1 MPSINA
7 IIDMLKDIQRKENIL
22 KGQREYIL
30 SNMEATLSGIQTD
43 DADMNMRIQFCIR
56 CIKDLRATDEQ

>member
-7 IIDMLKDIQRKENIL
+7 VIDMLKDIQHKENIL

-43 DADMNMRIQFCIR
+43 DADMNMRIQFCIH
-56 CIKDLRATDEQ
+56 CIKDLRAADEQ